1 MVGFGAVLDKSRR
14 PVWRTAYL
22 DYEGLKSI
30 LYKLEMAVVGNS
42 ARLSFQAQDLT
53 PDFPDVIDEDV
64 RRYSTEFMSMLH
76 SEIEKVTLF
85 CLSRLGDLA
94 HSLGALR
101 FDADTLHEYPDED
114 HDDDDEEYAKK
125 TGAVAEGA
133 EENMKRTMHYRGL
146 NPNDPGERDSLL
158 TVAERAEENKKRTT
172 NHLGLNPN
180 DPGERDSLLTA
191 ADSRSYNGMS
201 PSRRMAN
208 AILFHRENLAT
219 LIGSRSN
226 GVDDKFGV
234 YAEIGVELLHLLKF
248 SCMNAVGVRN
258 YLTMVCCW
266 TLRNNIRYD
275 RPLLVHIVSR

>member
-158 TVAERAEENKKRTT
+158 T
-172 NHLGLNPN
+172 
-180 DPGERDSLLTA
+180 A

-258 YLTMVCCW
+258 YLIMVCCW